1 MREKIIISILLSIGL
16 LLVLSSCDIP
26 WRECFS
32 GHTVSRKLKKTD
44 VSDGSNYS
52 FDLQSL
58 FQEKIDSVFYF
69 NGPRFSDEISSII
82 GYPGGECGAT
92 STLQDTQS
100 RIIIFSDGQ
109 ISYFENFRITFCFM
123 DSDKIEC
130 ARFNTIV
137 DVNKY
142 DKNEYRIN
150 PR

>member
-1 MREKIIISILLSIGL
+1 MREKIIISLLLSIGL
-16 LLVLSSCDIP
+16 LLVLSSCDIT
-26 WRECFS
+26 RRKCCS
-32 GHTVSRKLKKTD
+32 GHTVSRKLKRTA

-69 NGPRFSDEISSII
+69 NGPRFSDEIASII
-82 GYPGGECGAT
+82 GCPGGECGPT

-100 RIIIFSDGQ
+100 RIIVFCDGH
-109 ISYFENFRITFCFM
+109 ISYYENFRIVFCII

-137 DVNKY
+137 DVHKY
-142 DKNEYRIN
+142 GKNEYRIN